1 MRRIWQAEKGVTLIE
16 LMAAVVVTTVVAAA
30 AMTILVTSNKA
41 TQVNE
46 QVADT
51 QQNVRLAMDLISQ
64 DIKLAGF
71 NMSNPVGACIVTVG
85 VVPMAAPIVPGDNV
99 PGGAVGVINDTGP
112 DTVRLMVPSMT
123 AGTGG
128 GTPVLSAM
136 ATGLSNTIALAAADI
151 SAMAA
156 SGLVVG
162 SVVSVGGSSSSQVTA
177 VGAASLTLA
186 KPLSTSALAQFPIG
200 TPVYLLQCVQYT
212 ISTVPSVC
220 AGSTSCLLRNGIPMV
235 DGIEDLQ
242 LAYGCDGCNILP
254 PNPPGPD
261 GIIDDQDAPG
271 PGPIGSGV
279 FTPADYVTN
288 NAWSLP
294 PMVPDKIKLVQVTIV
309 ARDSQASRALAE
321 GNNRQAINTA
331 GPVIVSDHNPSV
343 DAGYNATTYQQQ
355 RRRVLTR
362 TIQVRNL
369 ES

>member
-1 MRRIWQAEKGVTLIE
+1 MRRIWQAEEGVTLIE

-71 NMSNPVGACIVTVG
+71 NMTSAVGACTVG
-85 VVPMAAPIVPGDNV
+85 PLNSPAPIVPGDNV

-112 DTVRLMVPSMT
+112 DTVRLVVPSMT

-136 ATGLSNTIALAAADI
+136 ATGLSNTIALSAADM
-151 SAMAA
+151 SAMTA

-186 KPLSTSALAQFPIG
+186 KPLSTSSIAQFPSG

-212 ISTVPSVC
+212 ISTVPAVC

-309 ARDSQASRALAE
+309 ARENQPPRALAE